1 MKSSEDDFELMYDS
15 DSVKSTESIHEARK
29 KIENPRKIIS
39 LLNNLSALDLNDPA
53 VKAEFLKNVIDFE
66 EKYGKL
72 DDEGS
77 PLTKRSKESNLNTD
91 RNPPSDKNAENNEIQ
106 ANNQNLAL
114 NTNTLEE
121 KAKQIEKEINE
132 NTGKLDIGLAEK
144 LEELKKNYDE
154 LIKSDRI
161 ALETL
166 SKEQNADALNLNQP
180 LFITANENQDKDL
193 MFLTSPSLNKIT
205 EKDSGSKQQ
214 TLRTEENTSKKENE
228 PTSKSEK
235 ELNLKKT
242 EKNND
247 GIKEFTQE
255 NSKKEIKLDEQPS
268 NRYKENSLIKEKD
281 LEKKATKNQSVHSKA
296 SNNSQTS
303 KQKRGPQASKQDRK
317 EKPSSIHFSSNK
329 EKSKTINNKGE
340 KINNILNN
348 NEIIENSQKNS
359 TIHETNKS
367 PSKYKN
373 KEEIQRQTNKKD
385 SDSSDVEDSLEA
397 GDLDELLSPKNK
409 QTSEKKGKKP
419 LLKGLSLSKNKKLH
433 RKMPTL
439 DLASVSNKEN
449 TSQFKSSQSQNQIL
463 SEHENMSEFND
474 SSQILGNEEDQS
486 LEEYEDLSANN
497 LENNLENLI
506 NSEENRISFPT
517 SQQNR
522 EFVSSSRKEFQF
534 SERSEYE
541 MINNE
546 ILDED
551 LEILIK
557 TSENNNKINSEFG
570 ESDEGNKKL
579 REAREK
585 VIKKLEK
592 QFGKAHAKKKLQI
605 IEKQILRESKKPKVD
620 FLK

>member
-1 MKSSEDDFELMYDS
+1 MKSNEDDFDLLYDS

-39 LLNNLSALDLNDPA
+39 LLNNLSTLDLNDPV

-91 RNPPSDKNAENNEIQ
+91 RNPASEKAENNEPQ
-106 ANNQNLAL
+106 AKNQDLAL

-132 NTGKLDIGLAEK
+132 NQGKLEINLAEK
-144 LEELKKNYDE
+144 LEDLKKNYEE

-180 LFITANENQDKDL
+180 LFITTNENQDRDL
-193 MFLTSPSLNKIT
+193 LFLTSPSSLNKIT

-214 TLRTEENTSKKENE
+214 TLITEENNPKKEND
-228 PTSKSEK
+228 PTAKSEN
-235 ELNLKKT
+235 EINIKKT
-242 EKNND
+242 DKNSE
-247 GIKEFTQE
+247 GINEISQE
-255 NSKKEIKLDEQPS
+255 NSKKENKLDELKA
-268 NRYKENSLIKEKD
+268 NKNNENSLTKEND
-281 LEKKATKNQSVHSKA
+281 LERKITKNQSLHSKA
-296 SNNSQTS
+296 SNTSKNS
-303 KQKRGPQASKQDRK
+303 KQKRVPQVSKHEKK
-317 EKPSSIHFSSNK
+317 EKPSSIHQSSKKEINSFS
-329 EKSKTINNKGE
+329 EKKMEKNNNS
-340 KINNILNN
+340 IPNN
-348 NEIIENSQKNS
+348 NENMQNSQKNS
-359 TIHETNKS
+359 PINDKKS

-373 KEEIQRQTNKKD
+373 KEESNHEKNKKD
-385 SDSSDVEDSLEA
+385 SDSSADDSFEA
-397 GDLDELLSPKNK
+397 GDLDELLSPKTRI
-409 QTSEKKGKKP
+409 TSEKKGKQP
-419 LLKGLSLSKNKKLH
+419 LLKGLSSSNKKKLH
-433 RKMPTL
+433 KKMPTL

-449 TSQFKSSQSQNQIL
+449 ISQFKYSSQSQNQIDL
-463 SEHENMSEFND
+463 SEHENISELNS
-474 SSQILGNEEDQS
+474 SSQLVENEGQSMEENNEFSADNLG
-486 LEEYEDLSANN
+486 
-497 LENNLENLI
+497 NNLENLI
-506 NSEENRISFPT
+506 SSEENRISFPT

-522 EFVSSSRKEFQF
+522 EFISSSRKEYQF

-557 TSENNNKINSEFG
+557 TSENNNKMNYELG
-570 ESDEGNKKL
+570 ENDEEINKKL
-579 REAREK
+579 NEERDK

-592 QFGKAHAKKKLQI
+592 QFGKEHARKKIKQ
-605 IEKQILRESKKPKVD
+605 IEKQILRQSQKQKVY
-620 FLK
+620 FN